1 MDGTGVDYVDRTVH
15 QQYNMVKK
23 VGRGLYGIVWQ
34 ARHISQ
40 KSTTVAIK
48 RMFNAFSNKI
58 DAKRTYR
65 EIMYSLHFS
74 KHPNIIR
81 IHDVLAGESHVDMYL
96 VTNYME
102 SDLGSIIHSMV
113 NGFTISNP

>member
-1 MDGTGVDYVDRTVH
+1 MDGTGVDYVDSAVRL
-15 QQYNMVKK
+15 QYNMIKK

-34 ARHISQ
+34 ARRVSD
-40 KSTTVAIK
+40 KSETVAIK

-58 DAKRTYR
+58 DAKRAYR

-74 KHPNIIR
+74 KHPNIVR
-81 IHDVLAGESHVDMYL
+81 VHDVLAGFSHVDMYL

-102 SDLGSIIHSMV
+102 SDLGSTIHSMEV
-113 NGFTISNP
+113 F